1 MLTHRWSMKNIEL
14 KIRLPETVKEWL
26 AARAEANDRSMTAEV
41 NRILKAAQAAEAN
54 TGAAQ

>member
-1 MLTHRWSMKNIEL
+1 MKNIEL